1 MATIEKVCVSLH
13 DSVKEIR
20 ELTAKIAEIEGK
32 KEMFSQTYFEKNLQP
47 QLAAL
52 HLQLEKA
59 RTSAIGKAT
68 GLVDDAIAE
77 LERADELDGSQ
88 LTDDAR
94 LLGVGVKLT
103 EKDLRAILDRNR
115 DNATMTQLVQRYAEQ
130 HDINLGADRVFVGH
144 LQDIQALK
152 DLKGTIETY
161 VPGWLGLPEADS
173 MIAAAFG
180 YAASEDGEG
189 QNNGACTLYCV

>member
-1 MATIEKVCVSLH
+1 MAIIEKVCVSLH

-32 KEMFSQTYFEKNLQP
+32 KEMFSARYFAEKLQP
-47 QLAAL
+47 ELSAL

-59 RTSAIGKAT
+59 KSGTIEKAVA
-68 GLVDDAIAE
+68 LVDAEIAE
-77 LERADELDGSQ
+77 CERADELDGSQ

-161 VPGWLGLPEADS
+161 VPGWLDLPEADS

-180 YAASEDGEG
+180 YVAGEDGEEE
-189 QNNGACTLYCV
+189 AE